1 MFFHLYLS
9 DLLSMKSIRNVQRK
23 HLTETKLTPL
33 CKLAKIYSE
42 ANQTHWFICKFEI
55 QRKLIHK
62 VSAFIALVCSETNTF
77 LHLIQTS
84 EVEKMKA
91 THNIERLS
99 SNWILLENINTCRLK
114 TLRITHQVDTPKN
127 FRHRISVATLIGA
140 ATTCSL

>member
-1 MFFHLYLS
+1 
-9 DLLSMKSIRNVQRK
+9 MKSIRNVQRK
-23 HLTETKLTPL
+23 HLSETKLTSL
-33 CKLAKIYSE
+33 CKLAKKYSE

-62 VSAFIALVCSETNTF
+62 VSAFIALVCSKTNTF
-77 LHLIQTS
+77 SHLIQTS

-91 THNIERLS
+91 THNIERLL
-99 SNWILLENINTCRLK
+99 SNWILLENVNTCRLK
-114 TLRITHQVDTPKN
+114 TLRTPHQVDTPKN

>member
-1 MFFHLYLS
+1 
-9 DLLSMKSIRNVQRK
+9 MKSIRNVQRK
-23 HLTETKLTPL
+23 HLSETKLTSL
-33 CKLAKIYSE
+33 CKLAKKYSE

-62 VSAFIALVCSETNTF
+62 VSAFIALVCSKTNTF
-77 LHLIQTS
+77 SHLIQTS

-99 SNWILLENINTCRLK
+99 SNWILLENVNTCRLK
-114 TLRITHQVDTPKN
+114 TLRTPHQVDTPKN